1 MFWRVEKFRIRKGQ
15 MVEGGGELPW
25 WSSSS
30 LRFHCRVLR
39 FDPWSGNQDPARSPK
54 KKKGGPV
61 GTWEGQGRAAW
72 QLTGLCCPLVAN

>member
-54 KKKGGPV
+54 KLKKKKKKRAGQWGP
-61 GTWEGQGRAAW
+61 GRGREGQPGS
-72 QLTGLCCPLVAN
+72 